1 MLRTAV
7 RLMFAAGLLLVAAC
21 RSSGSARPSA
31 LTGESRLSSPEETPQ
46 LAHVIRGHR
55 E

>member
-1 MLRTAV
+1 MCRTAI
-7 RLMFAAGLLLVAAC
+7 RRMLAAFLLLAAAC